1 MVTSIV
7 LPLALAFIM
16 FTLGLGLKPADFKR
30 VFVYPRGISIGMVN
44 LALVS
49 PLLAFLMAIIFD
61 LEPFMAVGLVL
72 LGASPGGTLANMFT
86 HLAKG
91 ETALSVSMTAISSV
105 VAVFTIP
112 LFLDLSNRYFE
123 AGNSLDDVNMLFVV
137 IRTILITIVPLA
149 LGMYVANRAPDW
161 TERRKPSLSKAG
173 IVAFILVVIA
183 AVISEWHLIQ
193 ENFAKVAAAA
203 LALNIAA
210 MAISFTASRF
220 ARLSDR
226 QSTAIA
232 LELGIHNATVAIVV
246 AGMIDDRLMIPAAV
260 YSAFQFITG
269 GIFAKFMHSRNARP
283 EAGIGVEQ
291 GEPDQAVT

>member
-16 FTLGLGLKPADFKR
+16 FTLGLGLRPADFKR

-44 LALVS
+44 LAIIS

-112 LFLDLSNRYFE
+112 LFLDLANRYFE

-149 LGMYVANRAPDW
+149 LGMFVASRAPGW
-161 TERRKPSLSKAG
+161 VERRKPGLSKAG
-173 IVAFILVVIA
+173 IVAFVLVVIA
-183 AVISEWHLIQ
+183 AVISEWDLIQ

-203 LALNIAA
+203 LALNVAA

-283 EAGIGVEQ
+283 EAAIGVEQ
-291 GEPDQAVT
+291 GEPEQAAT